1 MQTVLFVKRSIPMD
15 ETVLAIRSR
24 ILRLCEERGISVNR
38 LANLSA
44 VPPSSIKTYFT
55 AKAITQS

>member
-44 VPPSSIKTYFT
+44 VP
-55 AKAITQS
+55 AA

>member
-1 MQTVLFVKRSIPMD
+1 MD

-44 VPPSSIKTYFT
+44 VPPSSI
-55 AKAITQS
+55 